1 MENNKTLYN
10 PDTTIV
16 TGIICNLCNGE
27 LPPMTMTDHL
37 ESKFNTECPHTI
49 DYDAIIE
56 TAHQNFLKS
65 RQVRGDWM
73 SGPIFEKVTELW
85 MIWRNAIK
93 QKEEAVRL
101 ATLVKRSGR

>member
-1 MENNKTLYN
+1 MKNNKTLYD

-16 TGIICNLCNGE
+16 TGIICNLCKCE

-37 ESKFNTECPHTI
+37 ESNFNTECPHTT

-56 TAHQNFLKS
+56 TAHQNFLKA

-73 SGPIFEKVTELW
+73 HGPICEKVTELW
-85 MIWRNAIK
+85 VIWQNAIK
-93 QKEEAVRL
+93 QKEYAIRL
-101 ATLVKRSGR
+101 ATSVRRAVP